1 MTKSQSTIKIFVAFI
16 LNLGFSIFE
25 LIGGLLTNSVAISS
39 DAIHDFGDA
48 LSIGIAFLLEKKSQ
62 KSPDDKYT
70 YGYLRYSVMGGLI
83 TTLILIVGSCI
94 VIAGAISRIFNPAEV
109 DYNGMIILAI
119 IGVVINFA
127 AVYFTRDGESVNQ
140 KSVNLHMLEDVLGWV
155 VVLIGA
161 ILMRFTDISI
171 IDPLLSI
178 AVAIFILI
186 SALRNF
192 QEILDLFLEKTP
204 HGISPTE
211 IESELLK
218 IADVKSI
225 HHVHLWSMDG
235 NTNYATMHV
244 VTDHPSHELK
254 TKIRTELNHHNVSH
268 VTIEFEAGNEDCHE
282 ESCHPE
288 PHTETHSHHHHH

>member
-1 MTKSQSTIKIFVAFI
+1 MTKSQSTLKIFVAFI

-62 KSPDDKYT
+62 KSPDDNYT

-83 TTLILIVGSCI
+83 TTLILIAGSCI
-94 VIAGAISRIFNPAEV
+94 VIAGAISRIMNPVEV
-109 DYNGMIILAI
+109 NYDGMIILAI
-119 IGVVINFA
+119 IGVVINFC
-127 AVYFTRDGESVNQ
+127 AVYFTRDGESINQ

-178 AVAIFILI
+178 AVAIFILV
-186 SALRNF
+186 SALQNF
-192 QEILDLFLEKTP
+192 REILDLFLEKTP
-204 HGISPTE
+204 HGISPEKITA
-211 IESELLK
+211 ELLE
-218 IADVKSI
+218 IPDIKSI

-244 VTDHPSHELK
+244 VTDRPSHELK
-254 TKIRTELNHHNVSH
+254 TKIRSEMNHHNVSH
-268 VTIEFEAGNEDCHE
+268 VTIEFESGNEKCHE
-282 ESCHPE
+282 KSCHPE
-288 PHTETHSHHHHH
+288 ANSTAHSHHHHH